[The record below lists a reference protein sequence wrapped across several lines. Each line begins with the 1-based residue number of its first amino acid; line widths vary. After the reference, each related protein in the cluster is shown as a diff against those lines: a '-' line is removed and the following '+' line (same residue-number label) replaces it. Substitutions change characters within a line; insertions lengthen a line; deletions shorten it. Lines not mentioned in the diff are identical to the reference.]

1 MDFENDIID
10 NEDELRYDNSGEF
23 EGVNE
28 DDFVPE
34 GLEDDFDY
42 IDDYDNADDDGEFEG
57 VSEDDYVDN
66 DLLLSDFDY
75 DDIDFSNLAGKDFK
89 GSFKKVNRKVEQ
101 KQQEKIKR
109 VSVPVGRP
117 VIVEGKKKELI
128 RRPNPQSVVRK
139 KTLAQRPV
147 ADKKSVTQR
156 PIVQRKKEQLAQRQI
171 TQRAKPLSKEIGVKK
186 GARLVGGQKKISRV
200 IVPRDKKVIVEG
212 VSKFILS
219 KDTKD
224 DALKQIGYY
233 KGKKLKELVL
243 IFNNNSPL
251 DFNLELFNPSMPLD
265 YLYNT
270 SLNLN
275 DKISV
280 ANSPISYSDV
290 LFNLLANPTMIVNA
304 VFTFAGPSVNSQIS
318 QSLQFTNKEI
328 TGTQLIHPI
337 NLNLQ
342 LDIMQVFGYV
352 VNFEIMKTL
361 ERPFIPDG
369 MDVIKYK
376 VLAGMTVTMGFY
388 YRQKSLKK
396 FFYKEARDSKGLM

>member
-89 GSFKKVNRKVEQ
+89 GSFKKVNRKIEE
-101 KQQEKIKR
+101 KQQTKIKR
-109 VSVPVGRP
+109 VSVPPGRP

-128 RRPNPQSVVRK
+128 RRPNTQSVVRK

-147 ADKKSVTQR
+147 VGKKSVSQR

-171 TQRAKPLSKEIGVKK
+171 TQRARPLSKEIGVKK

-280 ANSPISYSDV
+280 ANSPVSYSDV

-304 VFTFAGPSVNSQIS
+304 VFTFSGPAVNSQIS

-342 LDIMQVFGYV
+342 IDIMQVFGYV

>member
-1 MDFENDIID
+1 MSFETDIID
-10 NEDELRYDNSGEF
+10 DDETLRYDNSGEF

-28 DDFVPE
+28 DDFTPE
-34 GLEDDFDY
+34 GLEDDYDY
-42 IDDYDNADDDGEFEG
+42 IDDYDSADGEDEDGEFAG

-75 DDIDFSNLAGKDFK
+75 DDIDFSNIAGKDFK
-89 GSFKKVNRKVEQ
+89 GSFRKLNKKVEQ
-101 KQQEKIKR
+101 KKVEKIKR
-109 VSVPVGRP
+109 VSVPKGRP

-128 RRPNPQSVVRK
+128 TRPQSVIRK
-139 KTLAQRPV
+139 KPLAQRPV
-147 ADKKSVTQR
+147 VGKK
-156 PIVQRKKEQLAQRQI
+156 PIVQSKKQQLAQRQT
-171 TQRAKPLSKEIGVKK
+171 TQKTKPLSQEIGVKK
-186 GARLVGGQKKISRV
+186 GAKLVGGEKKISRV

-219 KDTKD
+219 RDKKD

-280 ANSPISYSDV
+280 ANSPVSYSDV

-304 VFTFAGPSVNSQIS
+304 VFTFAGPSVNSQVS

-342 LDIMQVFGYV
+342 LDVMQVFGYV

-361 ERPFIPDG
+361 NRPFIPDG